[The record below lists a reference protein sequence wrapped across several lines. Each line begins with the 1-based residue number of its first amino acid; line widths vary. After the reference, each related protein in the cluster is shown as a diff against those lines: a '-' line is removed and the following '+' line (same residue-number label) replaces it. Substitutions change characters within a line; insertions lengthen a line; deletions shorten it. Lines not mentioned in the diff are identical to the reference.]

1 MIQNE
6 YGFGTGLGIK
16 YAGAGG
22 VWKYYVYRHL
32 VLVLNILFT
41 RKLSHYLSTLAKIIL
56 FIT

>member
-16 YAGAGG
+16 YAGAGRVG
-22 VWKYYVYRHL
+22 KYYVYRHL
-32 VLVLNILFT
+32 VLILNILFK
-41 RKLSHYLSTLAKIIL
+41 RKLSHYLSTFTKIIL